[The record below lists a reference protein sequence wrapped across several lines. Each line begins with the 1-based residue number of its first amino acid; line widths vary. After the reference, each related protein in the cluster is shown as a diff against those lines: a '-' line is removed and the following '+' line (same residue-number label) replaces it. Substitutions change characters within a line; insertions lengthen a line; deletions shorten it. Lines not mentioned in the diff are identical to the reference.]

1 MFGDPHIYTF
11 DDLPYTFNGK
21 GEFVLVRVDSVRHKL
36 DVQGRF
42 EQISPNYMKESKGSM
57 LTAVAGV
64 WGWEYASVGGLRG
77 RVSAFAVA
85 ERVDSGRLYQW
96 VGEGR

>member
-42 EQISPNYMKESKGSM
+42 EQISPNYLHEAKGSM
-57 LTAVAGV
+57 LTAVSGV
-64 WGWEYASVGGLRG
+64 
-77 RVSAFAVA
+77 
-85 ERVDSGRLYQW
+85 
-96 VGEGR
+96 

>member
-42 EQISPNYMKESKGSM
+42 EQISPNYMKEAKGSM
-57 LTAVAGV
+57 LTSVAGV
-64 WGWEYASVGGLRG
+64 CWGGACACGWVKRTCRCVWSVDKS
-77 RVSAFAVA
+77 VCVT
-85 ERVDSGRLYQW
+85 EW
-96 VGEGR
+96 V

>member
-42 EQISPNYMKESKGSM
+42 EQISPNYMKEAKGSM

-64 WGWEYASVGGLRG
+64 CVAGGSMW
-77 RVSAFAVA
+77 V
-85 ERVDSGRLYQW
+85 W
-96 VGEGR
+96 VGYEDVWVCMGW